1 MVIATTVLVVLIVA
15 YLVIASCV
23 LEGKTKSQQVRT
35 ASEPKQIRGTP
46 SPEQVPD
53 AQDKA
58 PAG

>member
-15 YLVIASCV
+15 YLVIASFI
-23 LEGKTKSQQVRT
+23 LEGKTRSRQART
-35 ASEPKQIRGTP
+35 CTELDHLSATP
-46 SPEQVPD
+46 SAEQVAD